1 MRREL
6 VLWGQDTETPP
17 SRQAVRVFRA
27 LQGVAKQLAEPITD
41 RELMAPN
48 GLAVLIQW
56 FDDLYKGAM
65 ELTAEADFEQAVFNG
80 YRVPDESFLAFL
92 ARKQLEFVRYENG
105 AGHGTLP
112 EHLRGKLLLRQAKL

>member
-27 LQGVAKQLAEPITD
+27 LQGVAKQLAEPISD
-41 RELMAPN
+41 RELMASN
-48 GLAVLIQW
+48 GLAFLIQW

-65 ELTAEADFEQAVFNG
+65 ELTAEADFEQAVFN
-80 YRVPDESFLAFL
+80 
-92 ARKQLEFVRYENG
+92 
-105 AGHGTLP
+105 
-112 EHLRGKLLLRQAKL
+112 